1 MNDTNCPG
9 GTSAEI
15 KLETASSSV
24 SMPTE
29 EMAPSSP
36 PEDGVCYVKIEIDS
50 DSEMKIIG
58 EESDDQHTALSQKCK
73 LPNGWNPEQY
83 NYYTWKYPW
92 LIVNGATLGCAIC
105 HQVSRCNGAE
115 KFHGIKL
122 SREWSESTICSYG
135 ANKEK
140 QQKSLR
146 KKMTEHSLTKA
157 HNTAAKILEEAK
169 GNSLLHV
176 TAKAQSVQLSR
187 TSRVFR
193 TAYQDA
199 KQNRPA
205 FGFEAEIEC
214 QQLNGLDMGRILH
227 SNVAC
232 SNIQQHISSEMKKKM
247 FAKITSLAPKVGLL
261 LDETTSLNKKFFLIV
276 YLRIQLAEMKSPAN
290 VFVDLI
296 DLTDLS
302 PEGVVNSLFSALK
315 KHPVDISE
323 DFLSK
328 CLVSV
333 TCDGESVICGRE
345 SGVVKLLQE
354 KVAPNIVV
362 WYCSAHRLELIVN
375 EVMKEI
381 EATNSFKNFI
391 DKLYFLFNT
400 SLKNSWH
407 LQECAEAL
415 HIQLSKIGK
424 VIDTNW
430 VSSSC
435 RTVEAVWNAYP
446 SLYKH
451 FITAAGDTSRDS
463 TTRNMY
469 TALSRELSSVQFIA
483 NLGIIYDAL
492 QALSELSLEL
502 QKHDIT
508 IIDADRALCQQ
519 IAVFEAMVDKRGIHS
534 SECEQA
540 IKENMFQGVTLHA
553 GKTTKNKK
561 VEHENFFRSLV
572 DHLRKRLST
581 GGDEGVNDNA
591 RFDTL
596 ISEVTV
602 LYKQFWPQELPSL
615 YGESEIASLCERFD
629 IAKHETIQAYREY
642 KDSGGKEVKKPYEEL
657 LTTVNTISIS
667 TVECQQ
673 GISQLNLIY
682 TSGRASLHTD
692 TISSLLFLNLV
703 GPPLTK
709 FNPDPYVQA
718 WIDKGRRAADDIRSK
733 ERKQTDPDSTSALD
747 AVWALMDK

>member
-9 GTSAEI
+9 GIKAEEQ
-15 KLETASSSV
+15 LDETASSSV
-24 SMPTE
+24 DMPTE
-29 EMAPSSP
+29 DMKPSSP
-36 PEDGVCYVKIEIDS
+36 LEDELCYVKIEIDS
-50 DSEMKIIG
+50 DSEMKIFG

-73 LPNGWNPEQY
+73 LPKGWNPEQY

-122 SREWSESTICSYG
+122 SKEWSESTICSYG

-157 HNTAAKILEEAK
+157 HNTAAKILEQAK

-247 FAKITSLAPKVGLL
+247 FAKITALSPKVGLL
-261 LDETTSLNKKFFLIV
+261 LDETTTLNKKNVLIV
-276 YLRIQLAEMKSPAN
+276 YLRMQLAEMKSPAN
-290 VFVDLI
+290 IFVDLI
-296 DLTDLS
+296 ELSDLS
-302 PEGVVNSLFSALK
+302 AEGVVNSLLSALK
-315 KHPVDISE
+315 KHPIDISE
-323 DFLSK
+323 NFLSK

-333 TCDGESVICGRE
+333 TCDGASVICGRK

-354 KVAPNIVV
+354 KVAPNIAV
-362 WYCSAHRLELIVN
+362 WYCSAHRLELIAN
-375 EVMKEI
+375 EVVKDI
-381 EATNSFKNFI
+381 RATNNFKNFI

-400 SLKNSWH
+400 SVKNSWH

-451 FITAAGDTSRDS
+451 FITSAGDASRDS

-469 TALSRELSSVQFIA
+469 TALSRELTSVQFIA

-508 IIDADRALCQQ
+508 IIDADRALRQQ
-519 IAVFEAMVDKRGIHS
+519 IAEFEAMVDKRGIHS
-534 SECEQA
+534 AECEQA
-540 IKENMFQGVTLHA
+540 IKENMFQGVSLHE
-553 GKTTKNKK
+553 GKTTNKK
-561 VEHENFFRSLV
+561 IEHEHFFCSLA
-572 DHLRKRLST
+572 DSLRKRLST
-581 GGDEGVNDNA
+581 GGGESVIDKT
-591 RFDTL
+591 RFETL
-596 ISEVTV
+596 IGEVKV
-602 LYKQFWPQELPSL
+602 LYKQCWPLELPTL
-615 YGESEIASLCERFD
+615 YGESEIASLCERFG

-642 KDSGGKEVKKPYEEL
+642 KDSGGKEVKKPYDEL

-673 GISQLNLIY
+673 GISQLNLIC
-682 TSGRASLHTD
+682 TSGRASLHTE

-718 WIDKGRRAADDIRSK
+718 WIDKGRRAADDVRSK
-733 ERKQTDPDSTSALD
+733 ERKQTDPESTSALD